1 MEVLGAS
8 SSWLDLSGS
17 PSESRIEEALQIMVG
32 VTLKKYVPDTSV
44 LVDGRIS
51 QMLASSELSKCE
63 IIVPAPVIDELQ
75 AQASKNREPGFLGLQ
90 EVKKVREMCEK
101 EGISFSIQGRRPDLD
116 EIKLARSG
124 RIDAII
130 RDIAKDMKGTLITAD
145 YVQALVGEAE
155 GTKVLYVPQQIK
167 TKGLE
172 FEKYFTK
179 DTLSLHL
186 KEGALPVAKRGLP
199 GKFRLIQVRK
209 SPSKKEDLQ
218 QMIKQISEASR
229 VSKDGFVE
237 IRESGV
243 LVMQLGK
250 FRIAL
255 IRPPL
260 SDGLEV
266 TIVKPLVDLEL
277 QDYKISK
284 KLMDRLQ
291 AGAEGIIIAGPPG
304 SGKSTLAGSLA
315 KFYSKQGSIVKTLES
330 PRDLQVGPEITQY
343 GPLNGDFEKI
353 ADILLLVRPD
363 YTIFD
368 EIRKTKDFR
377 VYTDLRLAGVGMV
390 GVVHAS
396 GPVDA
401 VQRFIGRVELGMI
414 PNIMDTIIYVKD
426 GEIRKVLEL
435 RLLVKVPSGM
445 IEADLARPVVEIHDF
460 ETNSLE
466 YEIYTFGEEN
476 VIIPVREQKSEEDS
490 IKRLAKERIQQIIH
504 NFDRNAEVDILS
516 PKKAIIRVDKE
527 SIARLIG
534 KGGVMITEIE
544 ERLGIKLDVE
554 AKIPSL
560 GQDVNYEILEKG
572 NSLDIIFE
580 SGVIGKEVSLYIGQ
594 EYLLSAIIGRKSKI
608 RLSRSSEAGKKLVN
622 ALLSEKSIDVVTHRP

>member
-1 MEVLGAS
+1 ME
-8 SSWLDLSGS
+8 
-17 PSESRIEEALQIMVG
+17 
-32 VTLKKYVPDTSV
+32 KFVPDTSV

-51 QMLASSELSKCE
+51 PMIGSGELTNCA

-75 AQASKNREPGFLGLQ
+75 AQASKNREQGFLGLQ
-90 EVKKVREMCEK
+90 EVKKVREMCK
-101 EGISFSIQGRRPDLD
+101 SKGISFDIQGRRPDLE

-130 RDIAKDMKGTLITAD
+130 RDIAKDMKGTLITSD

-155 GTKVLYVPQQIK
+155 GTKVRYVPQQIQ
-167 TKGLE
+167 TQGLE
-172 FEKYFTK
+172 FEKFFTK
-179 DTLSLHL
+179 DTLSVHL
-186 KEGALPVAKRGLP
+186 KEGAPPVVKRGKP
-199 GKFRLIQVRK
+199 GKFKLIKVK
-209 SPSKKEDLQ
+209 NSPSEKEDLQ

-229 VSKDGFVE
+229 VSQEGFVE
-237 IRESGV
+237 ISGSGV
-243 LVMQLGK
+243 LVIQLGN

-266 TIVKPLVDLEL
+266 TIVRPLVELVLE
-277 QDYKISK
+277 DYKISE
-284 KLMDRLQ
+284 KLMDRLK
-291 AGAEGIIIAGPPG
+291 GKAEGIIIAGPPG
-304 SGKSTLAGSLA
+304 SGKSTLSSSLA
-315 KFYSKQGSIVKTLES
+315 KFYSAQGKIVKTLES

-343 GPLNGDFEKI
+343 GPLNGEFEKT

-363 YTIFD
+363 YTVFD

-377 VYTDLRLAGVGMV
+377 VFTDLRLAGVGMV

-414 PNIMDTIIYVKD
+414 PNIMDTIIFVKD

-445 IEADLARPVVEIHDF
+445 VEADLARPVVEIHDF
-460 ETNSLE
+460 ETKSLE

-476 VIIPVREQKSEEDS
+476 VIIPVSEQKSDEEDG
-490 IKRLAKERIQQIIH
+490 IRRLAKERIKQIIH
-504 NFDRNAEVDILS
+504 NFDQKAEVELLS
-516 PKKAIIRVDKE
+516 PKRAIVRVDKD

-534 KGGVMITEIE
+534 RGGAMITEIE
-544 ERLGIKLDVE
+544 ERLGIKIDVE
-554 AKIPSL
+554 ARIPSL
-560 GQDVNYEILEKG
+560 GQEVNFEIVEKG
-572 NSLDIIFE
+572 NSLDFLFE
-580 SGVIGKEVSLYIGQ
+580 SRVVGKEVSIYVEENYIF
-594 EYLLSAIIGRKSKI
+594 SATIGRKAKVRI
-608 RLSRSSEAGKKLVN
+608 SRSSETGKKLVA
-622 ALLSEKSIDVVTHRP
+622 ALLSDKTLNIFMHQP

>member
-1 MEVLGAS
+1 
-8 SSWLDLSGS
+8 
-17 PSESRIEEALQIMVG
+17 MVG

-51 QMLASSELSKCE
+51 MMLTSSELSKCA
-63 IIVPAPVIDELQ
+63 IIIPAPVIDELQ

-90 EVKKVREMCEK
+90 EVKKVREICEK
-101 EGISFSIQGRRPDLD
+101 EGIPFSIQGRRPDLD

-130 RDIAKDMKGTLITAD
+130 RDIAKEMKGTLITSD

-155 GTKVLYVPQQIK
+155 GTKVLYVAQQIK
-167 TKGLE
+167 TKGLD

-186 KEGALPVAKRGLP
+186 KEGAPPVAKRGMP
-199 GKFRLIQVRK
+199 GKFKLIRVKK
-209 SPSKKEDLQ
+209 SPSDKEDLQ
-218 QMIKQISEASR
+218 QTIKQISDASR

-243 LVMQLGK
+243 LVIQLAK

-260 SDGLEV
+260 SNGLEV
-266 TIVKPLVDLEL
+266 TIVKPLVNLEL
-277 QDYKISK
+277 ADYKLSK
-284 KLMDRLQ
+284 KLMGRLQ
-291 AGAEGIIIAGPPG
+291 GNAEGVIIAGPPG

-315 KFYSKQGSIVKTLES
+315 KFYSSQGKIVKTLES

-343 GPLNGDFEKI
+343 GPLSGDFEKT

-368 EIRKTKDFR
+368 EIRKTKDFK
-377 VYTDLRLAGVGMV
+377 VFTDLRLAGVGMV

-414 PNIMDTIIYVKD
+414 PNIMDTIIFVKD

-490 IKRLAKERIQQIIH
+490 IKRLAKERIQQIIN

-516 PKKAIIRVDKE
+516 QKRAIIRVDKE

-560 GQDVNYEILEKG
+560 GQDVNYEIVEKG
-572 NSLDIIFE
+572 NSLDITFE

-594 EYLLSAIIGRKSKI
+594 EYLMSAIIGRKSKV

-622 ALLSEKSIDVVTHRP
+622 ALLSDKSINVVTHKP

>member
-1 MEVLGAS
+1 
-8 SSWLDLSGS
+8 D
-17 PSESRIEEALQIMVG
+17 
-32 VTLKKYVPDTSV
+32 
-44 LVDGRIS
+44 RIS
-51 QMLASSELSKCE
+51 QMLASRELSKRE
-63 IIVPAPVIDELQ
+63 IIVPAPLIDELQ

-199 GKFRLIQVRK
+199 GKFKLIQLRK

-243 LVMQLGK
+243 LVTQLGK

-304 SGKSTLAGSLA
+304 SGKTTLAGSLA

-390 GVVHAS
+390 GVIHAS

-414 PNIMDTIIYVKD
+414 PSIMDTIIFVKD

-460 ETNSLE
+460 ETKSLE

-476 VIIPVREQKSEEDS
+476 VIIPVRDQKSEEDS
-490 IKRLAKERIQQIIH
+490 IKRLAKERIQQIIR

-560 GQDVNYEILEKG
+560 GEDVNYEIVEKG

-580 SGVIGKEVSLYIGQ
+580 SGAIGKEVSLYIGQ

-608 RLSRSSEAGKKLVN
+608 RLSRSSESGKKLVN
-622 ALLSEKSIDVVTHRP
+622 ALLSDKLINVVTHKQ

>member
-1 MEVLGAS
+1 
-8 SSWLDLSGS
+8 
-17 PSESRIEEALQIMVG
+17 MVS
-32 VTLKKYVPDTSV
+32 VALKKYVPDTSV

-51 QMLASSELSKCE
+51 QMLASGELSKCA
-63 IIVPAPVIDELQ
+63 IIVPAPLIDELQ

-90 EVKKVREMCEK
+90 EVKKVREMCK
-101 EGISFSIQGRRPDLD
+101 KDGIPFDIQGRRPDLD

-130 RDIAKDMKGTLITAD
+130 RDIAKEMKGTLITSD

-155 GTKVLYVPQQIK
+155 GTKVLYVPQTIQ
-167 TKGLE
+167 TEGLD
-172 FEKYFTK
+172 FEKYFSK
-179 DTLSLHL
+179 DTLSIHL
-186 KEGALPVAKRGLP
+186 KEGAPPVAKRGMP
-199 GKFRLIQVRK
+199 GKFKLIKVK
-209 SPSKKEDLQ
+209 DSPSEKEDLQ
-218 QMIKQISEASR
+218 QMIKQITEASR

-243 LVMQLGK
+243 LVIQLAK

-266 TIVKPLVDLEL
+266 TIVRPLVDLVL
-277 QDYKISK
+277 KDYKISK
-284 KLMDRLQ
+284 KLMDRLK
-291 AGAEGIIIAGPPG
+291 GNAEGIIIAGPPG

-315 KFYSKQGSIVKTLES
+315 TFYSTQGKIVKTLES

-343 GPLNGDFEKI
+343 GPLNGDFEKT

-414 PNIMDTIIYVKD
+414 PNIMDTIIFVKD
-426 GEIRKVLEL
+426 GEIRKVLDL
-435 RLLVKVPSGM
+435 QLLVKVPSGM
-445 IEADLARPVVEIHDF
+445 IEADLARPVVEIRDF
-460 ETNSLE
+460 ETKSLE

-476 VIIPVREQKSEEDS
+476 VIIPVREEKSDEDS

-504 NFDRNAEVDILS
+504 NFDRNAEVDIIS
-516 PKKAIIRVDKE
+516 PKKAIIRVDKD

-560 GQDVNYEILEKG
+560 GQDVNFEIVEKG
-572 NSLDIIFE
+572 NSVDIIFE
-580 SGVIGKEVSLYIGQ
+580 SRVIGNEVSIYIAQ
-594 EYLLSAIIGRKSKI
+594 DYLLSAIIGRKSKVSI
-608 RLSRSSEAGKKLVN
+608 SRSSEAGKKLVN
-622 ALLSEKSIDVVTHRP
+622 ALLSDKSIKVVTHKP

>member
-1 MEVLGAS
+1 M
-8 SSWLDLSGS
+8 
-17 PSESRIEEALQIMVG
+17 
-32 VTLKKYVPDTSV
+32 KKYVPDTSV

-51 QMLASSELSKCE
+51 EMLASSELSKCE

-75 AQASKNREPGFLGLQ
+75 AQASKNREQGFLGLQ
-90 EVKKVREMCEK
+90 EVKKVREICEK
-101 EGISFSIQGRRPDLD
+101 EGIPFSIQGRRPDLD

-130 RDIAKDMKGTLITAD
+130 RDIAKDMKGTLITSD

-186 KEGALPVAKRGLP
+186 KEGAPPVAKRGMP
-199 GKFRLIQVRK
+199 GNFKLVQVKK
-209 SPSKKEDLQ
+209 SPSDKEDLQ

-237 IRESGV
+237 IRDSGV
-243 LVMQLGK
+243 LVMQLAK

-260 SDGLEV
+260 SNGLEV

-277 QDYKISK
+277 TDYKISK
-284 KLMDRLQ
+284 KLMDRIQ
-291 AGAEGIIIAGPPG
+291 GNAEGIIIAGPPG

-315 KFYSKQGSIVKTLES
+315 KFYSSQGNIVKTLES

-343 GPLNGDFEKI
+343 GPLGGDFEKT

-414 PNIMDTIIYVKD
+414 PNIMDTIIFVKD

-460 ETNSLE
+460 ETGSLE

-516 PKKAIIRVDKE
+516 QKKAIIRVDKE

-560 GQDVNYEILEKG
+560 GQDVNYEIVEKG
-572 NSLDIIFE
+572 NSLDILFE

-594 EYLLSAIIGRKSKI
+594 EYLLSAIIGRKSKV

-622 ALLSEKSIDVVTHRP
+622 ALLSDKSINVVTHKP

>member
-1 MEVLGAS
+1 
-8 SSWLDLSGS
+8 
-17 PSESRIEEALQIMVG
+17 
-32 VTLKKYVPDTSV
+32 
-44 LVDGRIS
+44 
-51 QMLASSELSKCE
+51 
-63 IIVPAPVIDELQ
+63 
-75 AQASKNREPGFLGLQ
+75 
-90 EVKKVREMCEK
+90 
-101 EGISFSIQGRRPDLD
+101 
-116 EIKLARSG
+116 
-124 RIDAII
+124 
-130 RDIAKDMKGTLITAD
+130 
-145 YVQALVGEAE
+145 
-155 GTKVLYVPQQIK
+155 
-167 TKGLE
+167 
-172 FEKYFTK
+172 
-179 DTLSLHL
+179 
-186 KEGALPVAKRGLP
+186 
-199 GKFRLIQVRK
+199 
-209 SPSKKEDLQ
+209 
-218 QMIKQISEASR
+218 
-229 VSKDGFVE
+229 
-237 IRESGV
+237 
-243 LVMQLGK
+243 
-250 FRIAL
+250 
-255 IRPPL
+255 
-260 SDGLEV
+260 
-266 TIVKPLVDLEL
+266 
-277 QDYKISK
+277 
-284 KLMDRLQ
+284 MDRLQ

-304 SGKSTLAGSLA
+304 SGKTTLAGSLA

-390 GVVHAS
+390 GVIHAS

-414 PNIMDTIIYVKD
+414 PSIMDTIIFVKD

-460 ETNSLE
+460 ETKSLE

-476 VIIPVREQKSEEDS
+476 VIIPVRDQKSEEDS
-490 IKRLAKERIQQIIH
+490 IKRLAKERIQQIIR

-560 GQDVNYEILEKG
+560 GEDVNYEIVEKG

-580 SGVIGKEVSLYIGQ
+580 SGAIGKEVSLYIGQ

-608 RLSRSSEAGKKLVN
+608 RLSRSSESGKKLVN
-622 ALLSEKSIDVVTHRP
+622 ALLSDKLINVVTHKQ

>member
-1 MEVLGAS
+1 
-8 SSWLDLSGS
+8 
-17 PSESRIEEALQIMVG
+17 MVG

-51 QMLASSELSKCE
+51 TMLTSSELSKCA

-75 AQASKNREPGFLGLQ
+75 AQASKNRDPGFLGLQ
-90 EVKKVREMCEK
+90 EVKKVREICEK
-101 EGISFSIQGRRPDLD
+101 EGIPFSIQGRRPDLD

-130 RDIAKDMKGTLITAD
+130 RDIAKEMKGTLITSD

-155 GTKVLYVPQQIK
+155 GTKVLYVAQQIK
-167 TKGLE
+167 TKGLD

-186 KEGALPVAKRGLP
+186 KEGAPPVAKRGMP
-199 GKFRLIQVRK
+199 GKFKLIRVKK
-209 SPSKKEDLQ
+209 SPSDKEDLQ
-218 QMIKQISEASR
+218 QMIKQISDASR

-237 IRESGV
+237 IRETGV
-243 LVMQLGK
+243 LVMQLAK

-260 SDGLEV
+260 SNGLEV
-266 TIVKPLVDLEL
+266 TIVKPLVNLEL
-277 QDYKISK
+277 ADYKISK

-291 AGAEGIIIAGPPG
+291 GNAEGVIIAGPPG
-304 SGKSTLAGSLA
+304 SGKSTFAGSLA
-315 KFYSKQGSIVKTLES
+315 KFYSSQGKIVKTLES

-343 GPLNGDFEKI
+343 GPLNGDFEKT

-363 YTIFD
+363 YTVFD

-377 VYTDLRLAGVGMV
+377 VFTDLRLAGVGMV

-414 PNIMDTIIYVKD
+414 PNIMDTIIFVKD

-460 ETNSLE
+460 ETRSLE

-490 IKRLAKERIQQIIH
+490 IKRLPVREQKSEEDSIKRLAKERIQQIIN

-516 PKKAIIRVDKE
+516 QKKAIIRVDKE

-560 GQDVNYEILEKG
+560 GQDVNYEIVEKG
-572 NSLDIIFE
+572 NSLDITFE

-594 EYLLSAIIGRKSKI
+594 EYLMSAIIGRKSKV

-622 ALLSEKSIDVVTHRP
+622 ALLSDKSINVVTHKP

>member
-1 MEVLGAS
+1 
-8 SSWLDLSGS
+8 
-17 PSESRIEEALQIMVG
+17 MVG
-32 VTLKKYVPDTSV
+32 VTLEKYVPDTSV

-51 QMLASSELSKCE
+51 QMLASGELSKCA

-101 EGISFSIQGRRPDLD
+101 EGISFDIQGRRPDLD

-130 RDIAKDMKGTLITAD
+130 RDIAKDMKGTLITSD

-155 GTKVLYVPQQIK
+155 GTKVRYVPQLIQ
-167 TKGLE
+167 TEGLD

-179 DTLSLHL
+179 DTLSVHL
-186 KEGALPVAKRGLP
+186 KEGAPPVAKRGLP
-199 GKFRLIQVRK
+199 GKFKLIKVK
-209 SPSKKEDLQ
+209 NSSSEKEDLQ

-243 LVMQLGK
+243 LVIQLAK

-266 TIVKPLVDLEL
+266 TIVRPLVDLDL
-277 QDYKISK
+277 KDYKISK
-284 KLMDRLQ
+284 KLMDRLK
-291 AGAEGIIIAGPPG
+291 GNAEGIIIAGPPG

-315 KFYSKQGSIVKTLES
+315 KFYSLQGKIVKTLES

-343 GPLNGDFEKI
+343 GPLNGDFEKT

-363 YTIFD
+363 YTVFD

-414 PNIMDTIIYVKD
+414 PNIMDTIIFVKD

-460 ETNSLE
+460 ETKSLE

-476 VIIPVREQKSEEDS
+476 VIIPVRDQKSEEDS

-516 PKKAIIRVDKE
+516 PKKAIIRVDKD

-554 AKIPSL
+554 AKVPSL
-560 GQDVNYEILEKG
+560 GQDVNFEIVEKG
-572 NSLDIIFE
+572 NSLDILFE
-580 SGVIGKEVSLYIGQ
+580 SQVIGKEVSMYIGQ
-594 EYLLSAIIGRKSKI
+594 DYLLSAIIGRKSKVRI
-608 RLSRSSEAGKKLVN
+608 SRSSEAGKKLVN
-622 ALLSEKSIDVVTHRP
+622 ALLSDKSVNVVTHQT